1 MREDSCRCTNQILA
15 RQTSQEVDVRAAG
28 GGENSVYESIKLERN
43 MSGGG
48 GRIGIMIFAVRL
60 SCNVP
65 VARRRADGH
74 VVLEK

>member
-1 MREDSCRCTNQILA
+1 
-15 RQTSQEVDVRAAG
+15 
-28 GGENSVYESIKLERN
+28 